1 MGSFILSFRLSFCNI
16 EREIMKKT
24 AIYIRVSSDKQA
36 QEGDSIAAQRQA
48 LTKYVDDRP
57 DLVLAGEYIDDG
69 ISGTKYS
76 QRDELQRLLE
86 DVKAGKVD
94 HIAFTKIDRWFRSV
108 RHYTATQEILDRH
121 GVSWTA
127 IWEPIYDT
135 TTPQGRLIVNQMM
148 SIAQFEAENTGQRI
162 RQVQAYKVTQGE
174 VISGNAP
181 YGYRIE
187 NKHLVPSETAEN
199 VLLAFKTFE
208 RTGSLYGSLAELS
221 GVPGIPAIKKDFK
234 KMLMN
239 TIYLG
244 RYRGN
249 NSFCVPIVPEE
260 LWERVQTLIPINIK
274 TNQKYPYIFSGL
286 IRCAECGCS
295 FGSNTRRRQRTK
307 NGNISIT
314 HQYRCPK
321 HYQRKSGKCINAKV
335 VAESVLERY
344 LMENL
349 SGMISQTVVD
359 YEEKARPARDNS
371 AKIAKLRSRESK
383 LRELFLNDLISIEE
397 YKTEKERIMA
407 QIEALHNEQV
417 EAPSIN
423 TEALR
428 QLQGMDFR
436 SIYEGMEPEEK
447 RRFWRAIIKV
457 IWFSA
462 DREIRVEFL

>member
-1 MGSFILSFRLSFCNI
+1 
-16 EREIMKKT
+16 MKRT

-48 LTKYVDDRP
+48 LIKYVDDRP

-86 DVKAGKVD
+86 DVKAGNVN

-108 RHYTATQEILDRH
+108 RHYTATQEILDKH
-121 GVSWTA
+121 NVSWTA

-187 NKHLVPSETAEN
+187 NKHLVPSETADS

-208 RTGSLYGSLAELS
+208 RTGSINGSLRELAD
-221 GVPGIPAIKKDFK
+221 VPGLPRIQKDFK
-234 KMLMN
+234 KMLKN
-239 TIYLG
+239 PVYIG
-244 RYRGN
+244 KYRGN
-249 NSFCVPIVPEE
+249 DHFCEPIIPLP
-260 LWERVQTLIPINIK
+260 LWERVQELLPINIRS
-274 TNQKYPYIFSGL
+274 NQRQTYIFSGL
-286 IRCAECGCS
+286 IRCAECGAS
-295 FGSNTRRRQRTK
+295 YAANTRRRQR
-307 NGNISIT
+307 GNYLQII

-321 HYQRKSGKCINAKV
+321 HYMRKPAQCTNTKV
-335 VAESVLERY
+335 MNENVLERY
-344 LMENL
+344 LIENL
-349 SGMISQTVVD
+349 SSMIEKTVIE
-359 YEEKARPARDNS
+359 YEATARPAKNK
-371 AKIAKLRSRESK
+371 AAQIAKLNGKIDK
-383 LRELFLNDLISIEE
+383 LKELFINDLISLEE
-397 YKTEKERIMA
+397 YKADKEKLTA
-407 QIEALHNEQV
+407 QIEALQIEV
-417 EAPSIN
+417 PEEPAVN
-423 TEALR
+423 TEALK
-428 QLQGMDFR
+428 QLQGMNFR
-436 SIYEGMEPEEK
+436 GIYEWMEPDEK

-457 IWFSA
+457 IRF
-462 DREIRVEFL
+462 DKERNIEVEFL